1 MWGKEMAE
9 PITLNKLTDASLD
22 ADTLGEFANE
32 DKMVISR
39 LGAEYASAP
48 MASRLTVENGLLGA
62 TPFSTYAALT
72 ASALANDAYAV
83 VTNDADLSKNGIYQ
97 KISGAWIFNKY
108 NTSAKIDNLTVNKTN
123 LGWYLGTVYETDV
136 DISTITVNGVHLLA
150 TAVQTGVPQAAKDYA
165 ALLVL
170 EVQRY
175 GSYLTQKLYVY
186 NAPATFWHRTGKI
199 GSMPAFSDYQSL
211 GKQNY
216 LTTDIDLNTLKK
228 DGQHLL
234 AATVITNVPDALK
247 NAIKMIDVKTY
258 GSFLK
263 QTLTA
268 TDGNTYLRTGR
279 TNSNAFTD
287 WIKAPSSTAIASNNL
302 QGKTVVGLGD
312 SVMEFG
318 NQLALIGAQ
327 YDCNTV
333 NCGVGGTRISKHSD
347 AGYDKMSGTRIAKAI
362 NTGDWTQVVAG
373 AIDVNNREADDNR
386 PAINLLENMNWIDV
400 DYIVV
405 NYGTN
410 DWLGGEPLG
419 TANDYTADGATIAG
433 STNYFIDMILAKYP
447 HIKILFLTPIARNRN
462 GIDARFNANS
472 IGVTL
477 ANIAD
482 IIIDIC
488 HQRWGVN
495 TFDQFRQLPINK
507 NTYALYLKSDG
518 THPTDAGYQLIATAV
533 GAKLNAI

>member
-1 MWGKEMAE
+1 MAE
-9 PITLNKLTDASLD
+9 PVAIQKFVD
-22 ADTLGEFANE
+22 ADLDVDTLEAAVNE
-32 DKMVISR
+32 DKIITAR
-39 LGAEYASAP
+39 LGREYASVP
-48 MASRLTVENGLLGA
+48 MASRLLVENGLLGA
-62 TPFSTYAALT
+62 TPFSTYTALT
-72 ASALANDAYAV
+72 ASALVDGDYAV
-83 VTNDADLSKNGIYQ
+83 VTNDVDLSKNGIYQ
-97 KISGAWIFNKY
+97 KTSGTWVFNKY
-108 NTSAKIDNLTVNKTN
+108 NSAAKIDNLTVNKTN

-136 DISTITVNGVHLLA
+136 DISTITTNGVHLLS
-150 TAVQTGVPQAAKDYA
+150 TTVQTGVPQAAKDYA
-165 ALLVL
+165 ALLAL
-170 EVQRY
+170 EVKRY

-186 NAPATFWHRTGKI
+186 NAPATFWQRTGKI
-199 GSMPAFSDYQSL
+199 GSMPAFSDYQAL

-216 LTTDIDLNTLKK
+216 LTADIDVNTLKK

-263 QTLTA
+263 QTLTT
-268 TDGNTYLRTGR
+268 TDGSTYLRTGR
-279 TNSNAFTD
+279 TNSNTFTD
-287 WIKAPSSTAIASNNL
+287 WIKAPSATAIASNNL
-302 QGKTVVGLGD
+302 KGKTVVGLGD

-333 NCGVGGTRISKHSD
+333 NCGVGGTRISKHPD
-347 AGYDKMSGTRIAKAI
+347 LGYDKMSGTRIAKAI

-419 TANDYTADGATIAG
+419 NANDYTADGATIAG
-433 STNYFIDMILAKYP
+433 STNYFIDMILAEYP

-462 GIDARFNANS
+462 GIDARFNANAN
-472 IGVTL
+472 GVTL
-477 ANIAD
+477 ADIAD
-482 IIIDIC
+482 ITIDIC

-495 TFDQFRQLPINK
+495 TFDQLRQLPINK
-507 NTYALYLKSDG
+507 NTYALYLKVDG